1 MGTKRPRDSGE
12 DLELSSKKPR
22 KGFSVGPENL
32 PDGTYRRKG
41 KLLLIALLSISNT
54 SNAVQKIKKDL
65 IHKAKIKRS
74 YAKLRAH
81 LPPEPSKSTPL
92 LAEVPEPSSLEL
104 HPERQAMLNETTT
117 ARLNTTS
124 SQPKSA
130 NPKPRHRRPK
140 PVPFQNEA
148 REAARQKEQAK
159 KRREVAE
166 EARKERER
174 KTEIRERERRAMA
187 KARKPGRDGQRRLGR
202 ESGVLLEK
210 VRRMVGAT

>member
-1 MGTKRPRDSGE
+1 M
-12 DLELSSKKPR
+12 
-22 KGFSVGPENL
+22 
-32 PDGTYRRKG
+32 
-41 KLLLIALLSISNT
+41 
-54 SNAVQKIKKDL
+54 
-65 IHKAKIKRS
+65 
-74 YAKLRAH
+74 
-81 LPPEPSKSTPL
+81 
-92 LAEVPEPSSLEL
+92 
-104 HPERQAMLNETTT
+104 
-117 ARLNTTS
+117 
-124 SQPKSA
+124 
-130 NPKPRHRRPK
+130 
-140 PVPFQNEA
+140 PFQNEA